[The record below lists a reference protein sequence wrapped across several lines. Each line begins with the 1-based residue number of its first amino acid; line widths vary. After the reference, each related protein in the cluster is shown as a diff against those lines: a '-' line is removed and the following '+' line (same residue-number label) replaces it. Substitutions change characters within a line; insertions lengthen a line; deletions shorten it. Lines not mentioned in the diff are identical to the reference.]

1 MATLAAV
8 FTYTW
13 LLVLSSHGVAA
24 NSRALHLRAGVH
36 VPSTLK
42 QQPPVVMQQPPI
54 GMAIAPVLVA
64 SPAPAVG
71 AAAKIA
77 DMFAKMDVNKDGK
90 VDQNE
95 FVVANENGVLPVAA
109 APGPATAAIGSPAP
123 APAYAPAPAPAPSAA
138 KKDKLPELPVSYRS
152 PPPLPDN
159 IPEPPPPPRAP
170 PAEPAPPPMPPSEGQ
185 LVGPP
190 PSENSMQ
197 SAGKVSAMVASV
209 PGLDLE
215 GESPLQA
222 PNTPPPMPAPLGPPE
237 LPPVVAPNPPPLP
250 LSLALMTPAPVAF
263 GLDMARIIVK
273 EKATPLSVVAMPRMP
288 DFSLMNANP
297 LGTSLLGMSSIRR
310 AAGIS
315 ALRAV
320 RMHGQ

>member
-1 MATLAAV
+1 MATLTAV

-13 LLVLSSHGVAA
+13 LSVLSLDVAA
-24 NSRALHLRAGVH
+24 SNSRALHLRAGDH
-36 VPSTLK
+36 VPSTLN
-42 QQPPVVMQQPPI
+42 QQPPVVMQQPTI
-54 GMAIAPVLVA
+54 GIVAAPALVA
-64 SPAPAVG
+64 APAPAVG

-77 DMFAKMDVNKDGK
+77 DMFARMDVNKDGK

-95 FVVANENGVLPVAA
+95 FVVANQNGVLPVAA
-109 APGPATAAIGSPAP
+109 SPGPAISAIGSPAP
-123 APAYAPAPAPAPSAA
+123 APADAPAPAPSAA

-170 PAEPAPPPMPPSEGQ
+170 PAEPAPPPQPPSEGQ

-190 PSENSMQ
+190 PSENEMQ
-197 SAGKVSAMVASV
+197 SAGKATAMVASV

-215 GESPLQA
+215 GVSPLQA

-263 GLDMARIIVK
+263 GLDMARTIVK
-273 EKATPLSVVAMPRMP
+273 EKATPLSVVAMPPMP
-288 DFSLMNANP
+288 DFSVMSSNP
-297 LGTSLLGMSSIRR
+297 LRTSLLGLSSHRR
-310 AAGIS
+310 VAGIS
-315 ALRAV
+315 ALRAA
-320 RMHGQ
+320 RTHGQ

>member
-1 MATLAAV
+1 MATLAV
-8 FTYTW
+8 VCTYTW
-13 LLVLSSHGVAA
+13 LLVLSSHGAAA

-36 VPSTLK
+36 VLSTLK

-64 SPAPAVG
+64 APAPAVG

-77 DMFAKMDVNKDGK
+77 EMFAKMDVNKDGK

-95 FVVANENGVLPVAA
+95 FVVANQNGVLPVAA
-109 APGPATAAIGSPAP
+109 APGPAIAAIGSPAP
-123 APAYAPAPAPAPSAA
+123 AFAPAAAPAPAPLAA
-138 KKDKLPELPVSYRS
+138 KTDELPVSHRS

-170 PAEPAPPPMPPSEGQ
+170 PAEPAPPPQPPSEGQ

-197 SAGKVSAMVASV
+197 SAGKATAMVASV

-215 GESPLQA
+215 GTSPLQA

-237 LPPVVAPNPPPLP
+237 LPPVVAPFGPPMP

-263 GLDMARIIVK
+263 GLDMAHTIVK
-273 EKATPLSVVAMPRMP
+273 EKPTPLSVVAMPPMP
-288 DFSLMNANP
+288 DFSLMSSNP
-297 LGTSLLGMSSIRR
+297 LRPSLLALSAHRR

-315 ALRAV
+315 ALRTA

>member
-1 MATLAAV
+1 MAALAAV

-13 LLVLSSHGVAA
+13 LLVLSSHGAVAS
-24 NSRALHLRAGVH
+24 SRALHLRAGVQ
-36 VPSTLK
+36 VPSTLR
-42 QQPPVVMQQPPI
+42 QQPPVVIQQPPI
-54 GMAIAPVLVA
+54 GMALAPVLVA
-64 SPAPAVG
+64 APAPAVG

-77 DMFAKMDVNKDGK
+77 DMFARMDVNKDGK

-95 FVVANENGVLPVAA
+95 FVVANQNGVLPVAA
-109 APGPATAAIGSPAP
+109 APGPAISAIGSPAP
-123 APAYAPAPAPAPSAA
+123 APAYAPAPAPSAG

-170 PAEPAPPPMPPSEGQ
+170 PAEPAPPPQPPSEGQ

-190 PSENSMQ
+190 PSEDAMQ
-197 SAGKVSAMVASV
+197 SAGKATAMVASV

-215 GESPLQA
+215 GVSPLQA
-222 PNTPPPMPAPLGPPE
+222 PNTPPPMPAPLDPPG

-263 GLDMARIIVK
+263 GLDMARTIVK
-273 EKATPLSVVAMPRMP
+273 EKATPLSVVAMPPMP
-288 DFSLMNANP
+288 DFSLMSSNP
-297 LGTSLLGMSSIRR
+297 LRTSLLGVSSNRK

-315 ALRAV
+315 ALRVA